1 MDMSLE
7 IFRIIAFCC
16 GALSF
21 VCLIVA
27 VFVFVKLK
35 IPYVISDLKGNI
47 KNISIK
53 EREKENLKKNK
64 SDIDSKPMNAKNEQR
79 SFDKQYA
86 TNIANDE
93 ENDDE
98 YTKPLI
104 SEDKVFNNF
113 KIIKSVV
120 FVNTREEIRF

>member
-64 SDIDSKPMNAKNEQR
+64 NDINSTTMNAKNEQG
-79 SFDKQYA
+79 SSEQYA

-104 SEDKVFNNF
+104 SEDKVFDNF

-120 FVNTREEIRF
+120 FVNTGEEIRF

>member
-1 MDMSLE
+1 MSLE

-64 SDIDSKPMNAKNEQR
+64 NDINSTTMNAKNEQG
-79 SFDKQYA
+79 SSDKQYA

-104 SEDKVFNNF
+104 SEDKVFDNF

-120 FVNTREEIRF
+120 FVNTGEEIRF